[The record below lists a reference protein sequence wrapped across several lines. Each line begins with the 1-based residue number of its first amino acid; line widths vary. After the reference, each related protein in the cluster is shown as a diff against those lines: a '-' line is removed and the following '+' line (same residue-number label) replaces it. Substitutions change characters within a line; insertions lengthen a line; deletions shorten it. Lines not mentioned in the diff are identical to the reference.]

1 MPAPSGP
8 AREVV
13 MRHRQRGITFLG
25 WIVLLVPVAIVVYVA
40 IRAVP
45 VYLNY
50 SKVSRAFEQTR
61 TEYSASGST
70 SREMIK
76 SSIEKRFDV
85 DYVDKPKIGD
95 VSIRKSGE
103 DWVVEVAYEDVVPLL
118 YNASL
123 LLEFEKN
130 VTIP

>member
-1 MPAPSGP
+1 
-8 AREVV
+8 

-25 WIVLLVPVAIVVYVA
+25 WIVLLVPIAILGYVA

-50 SKVSRAFEQTR
+50 GKVTRAFEQVKS
-61 TEYSASGST
+61 EYASSEGT
-70 SREMIK
+70 NRELIK
-76 SSIEKRFDV
+76 SSLEKRFDV
-85 DYVDKPKIGD
+85 DYIESPKMAD
-95 VSIRKSGE
+95 VSIRKTGE
-103 DWVVEVAYEDVVPLL
+103 GWVMEVEWEDVVPLM

-123 LLEFEKN
+123 LMEFEES